1 MVEWR
6 EAEFRL
12 ARSLAG
18 KLILG
23 FLLIAALEAVLLGA
37 VSLYSLRR
45 STAINRQLEEISLSL
60 EATRSLGLDFAQVS
74 QPLDEYLL
82 GGGDTPAVDKFRGAL
97 SVVRTSLKSCGSAVC
112 HGAAKEPQEMA
123 AVLSPLIADVEEKG
137 MAVFE
142 SKKRGED
149 PTRMRGEIDSVVFQ
163 AQSLMD
169 TMSSALS
176 GRVKVLRRE
185 SAQIGQGAILLFFL
199 FTFLSLGLTAAVA
212 FAVARRITV
221 PVRQLLVGTRS
232 IRGGDLDHRVSVEA
246 RDEIGDL
253 AESFNAM
260 VRTLKEYK
268 DRIDDYSRSLEE
280 KVRVRTEELK
290 KAQDSLLQSEKLASI
305 GLLASG
311 VAHELNNPL
320 TGILMNVNLLLE
332 DAGANPELSRELK
345 RIAEDALRCKRIIDD
360 LRDFSRRHELEIR
373 PCSLNDVVR
382 KTVGLIKHEL
392 ELHGIN
398 FQEELSSDI
407 PSVACDPDR
416 IQQVLMNV
424 FVNAIQVM
432 PQGGALIVRS
442 AVRGDLA
449 EITVQ
454 DNGTGIPREI
464 RSKIFDPFFT
474 TKQAGTGLGLSIVYR
489 IMEEHGGRV
498 EVESLTREEVA
509 AAGVPGTT
517 IRLLL
522 PIKQSANS
530 RQQSAET
537 EKLKAES

>member
-1 MVEWR
+1 MARRGQR
-6 EAEFRL
+6 ESWVT
-12 ARSLAG
+12 RSLAG
-18 KLILG
+18 KLTVG

-82 GGGDTPAVDKFRGAL
+82 GGGDTPTLDKFRGAL

-112 HGAAKEPQEMA
+112 HGAAKEPEEMA

-137 MAVFE
+137 MAIFE
-142 SKKRGED
+142 SRKKGED
-149 PTRMRGEIDSVVFQ
+149 PTRIRGEIDSVVLQ

-199 FTFLSLGLTAAVA
+199 FTSLSLGLTAAVA

-232 IRGGDLDHRVSVEA
+232 IRGGDLDHRVSVQVQ
-246 RDEIGDL
+246 DEIGDL

-260 VRTLKEYK
+260 VGTLKEYK

-360 LRDFSRRHELEIR
+360 LRDFSRRHELDIR
-373 PCSLNDVVR
+373 PSDINEVVR
-382 KTVGLIKHEL
+382 KTLGLIRHEL
-392 ELHGIN
+392 DLKKIQSR
-398 FQEELSSDI
+398 QEFSPEVPWI
-407 PSVACDPDR
+407 ACDPDR
-416 IQQVLMNV
+416 MGQVLMNV
-424 FVNAIQVM
+424 FVNAIQAM
-432 PQGGALIVRS
+432 PQGGSLTVRTGFRN
-442 AVRGDLA
+442 AVA
-449 EITVQ
+449 EIMIQ
-454 DNGTGIPREI
+454 DSGPGIPKEI
-464 RSKIFDPFFT
+464 RSRIFDPFFT
-474 TKQAGTGLGLSIVYR
+474 TKQGGTGLGLSIVYR

-498 EVESLTREEVA
+498 AVESRTAEEAEPGSSGSV
-509 AAGVPGTT
+509 GTT
-517 IRLLL
+517 VRLFIPLQAL
-522 PIKQSANS
+522 SNQASAVG
-530 RQQSAET
+530 RKKT
-537 EKLKAES
+537 ES